1 MDVFQ
6 VRDELVRDYRE
17 FTESFVEIRDDDI
30 RGHVNAR
37 MAEGYQWPAPWLSL
51 NPNFAPGGTITELVA
66 AGDLHPDCERIFRLK
81 DESGSGRVLRLHQHQ
96 REAIEIARDRHSYVL
111 TTGTGSGKSL
121 AYLIPIVDRV
131 LRARSE
137 DTYQPGIKA
146 IVVYPMNALANSQYR
161 ELHKFLQLGFPDG
174 APVTFERYTG
184 QESDADRQRIIE
196 SRPDILLTNY
206 VMLDLVLTRTR
217 DRGLIGAARDL
228 WFLVLDEL
236 HTYRGRQGADVA
248 LLVRRLREACRA
260 DDVQCVG
267 TSATITTEGDQAS
280 QREQVAAIA
289 GRLFGTLVKG
299 EHVIGETLARV
310 TDENAVE
317 AAALTAA
324 VRRGT
329 PPDVFESFI
338 RDPLTAWVEQT
349 LGFEDELVDRKP
361 VRRRT
366 PLTIPEA
373 TRRLAEVTGLAE
385 QTCQHAITGVLQ
397 TGATIDNPE
406 TGRPV
411 FAFRL
416 HQFLSKGDDVFGTLE
431 LLGQRHI
438 TSKYQRIAPIVGA
451 PDKILVPFAFCREC
465 GQEYLSVRR
474 RRQSGTTIFEAR
486 RDTDDGGDETQIGY
500 LYISTDAPW
509 PTSVDAVLADGRLPY
524 TWVTADA
531 TGGQMLLP
539 SKVGHLPESLRVAPD
554 GRQVFGDEGTA
565 AAFVRSPL
573 PFCLQCQVSY
583 EQSGSQDFGR
593 LAKLSA
599 EGRSSAVSIVSTSV
613 VSSLREV
620 GSNLDDEAK
629 KLLAFVD
636 ARQDASLQAGHFND
650 LVQVAQLRSA
660 LYRAMR
666 DEPDGLTHE
675 VLAQRVTEAL
685 DLDVTEFARE
695 ESQGKYVRDD
705 AFRALRETVGYR
717 LYLDLERGWR
727 VTMPNLEQTGLLRI
741 GYARLDEVAA
751 DENLWSEK
759 HHLLRNADD
768 AFRSRVAAALLDE
781 LRRFLVIDVPYLT
794 EPGFRTTQ
802 LLSEQHLR
810 EPWAVP
816 PEERA
821 PLARVAYVGS
831 RPKGAKSRRQRDM
844 YVSGRS
850 AFGRYLIRVYTA
862 RRQRPSRDDATEMIQ
877 DLLEVLQEGG
887 LLMPVPSEHTGEATG
902 YRLKSA
908 RIRWLA
914 GDGESG
920 AVDQVR
926 RTLKRGERPRV
937 NPFFRNLYRADAVAL
952 RGLRALE
959 HTAQISAEE
968 RQQREREF
976 SDALLPILY
985 CSPTM
990 ELGVDI
996 KGLNAVALRNIPPTP
1011 ANYVQRAG
1019 RAGRSGQPALVVAYC
1034 ATGNAHDEYYFRR
1047 PTDMVGGVTRPPRL
1061 DLANEDLV
1069 RSHIHALWLAETGAS
1084 LGDSMTDVVDVTG
1097 DRSSYRVKEDT
1108 WRDLTTPGAARG
1120 AAARAQS
1127 ALHEL
1132 TGELRRSSW
1141 WREHW
1146 IEEVINEAPDRFKSA
1161 CDRWID
1167 LYRTALSEYESQ
1179 SRRAVDVS
1187 IGQNDRRQAED
1198 RVRVAKSQLRL
1209 LQNEDRGDLQTD
1221 FYPYRY
1227 FASEGFLPG
1236 YSFPRLPLAAY
1247 VPGRGSRR
1255 RGDYIQRPRFIGIS
1269 EFGPGSIIY
1278 HDGGRYMV
1286 HSAQLTPE
1294 QQGADGIATASMRRC
1309 DGCGYLNDET
1319 KDKCDGCNDRLSTTV
1334 HGLLRLTSVKTRRRD
1349 RISSDEEE
1357 RRRSGFEIQTSY
1369 SYYSRDGRTSRVN
1382 AVARTGERP
1391 VLDLAYG
1398 DSATLRMTN
1407 LGRRN
1412 RRTADGF
1419 IIDAA
1424 TGEWGGEP
1432 GSSDTQTNGSDGL
1445 PDPGAI
1451 KRGQRVIPYVED
1463 RRNILVIRHPG
1474 ALATETAISFA
1485 IALERG
1491 IEAAFQLEDTELTS
1505 QLMPD
1510 RDGRGRALFVES
1522 AEGGAGVLRRLVD
1535 DETALAQA
1543 AATALEI
1550 CHYDPITGADR
1561 SQEIDPG
1568 EPCVM
1573 ACYECLL
1580 SYGNQ
1585 HVHGQLDRRLVKDLL
1600 MGLAGARTSP
1610 RDQPAPAQPMLD
1622 EVPARAEAFIKW
1634 LRERNLRQ
1642 PNGAPSDL
1650 PALEAPPDLV
1660 YRLENGKAVVYL
1672 SDDGDPREDE
1682 RLRDDGWLV
1691 IRVGRPED
1699 WEQTVAR
1706 FPTVFGSL
1714 GGGRGDQYL

>member
-1 MDVFQ
+1 MDVFK
-6 VRDELVRDYRE
+6 VRDELVRGYRE
-17 FTESFVEIRDDDI
+17 FTESFVEIRDDEI
-30 RGHVNAR
+30 RRHVADR
-37 MAEGYQWPAPWLSL
+37 MAEGYQWPDPWLSL
-51 NPNFAPGGTITELVA
+51 NPTFASGGTVTKLVA
-66 AGDLHPDCERIFRLK
+66 DGLLHPECERIFRLK
-81 DESGSGRVLRLHQHQ
+81 DETGSGPVLRLHQHQ
-96 REAIEIARDRHSYVL
+96 REAVEAARTGHSYVL

-131 LRARSE
+131 LRAHSAG
-137 DTYQPGIKA
+137 TYRPGIKA
-146 IVVYPMNALANSQYR
+146 VVVYPMNALANSQHR
-161 ELHKFLQLGFPDG
+161 ELHKFLELGLPDG
-174 APVTFERYTG
+174 APVTFARYTG
-184 QESDADRQRIIE
+184 QESDVDRQRIIE
-196 SRPDILLTNY
+196 SQPDILLTNY

-217 DRGLIGAARDL
+217 DRGLIEAAQDL

-260 DDVQCVG
+260 EDVQCVG
-267 TSATITTEGDQAS
+267 TSATITTDGDLAS
-280 QREQVAAIA
+280 QREQVAEVA
-289 GRLFGTLVKG
+289 GRLFGTLVKS

-310 TDENAVE
+310 TDESAVG
-317 AAALTAA
+317 
-324 VRRGT
+324 RGT
-329 PPDVFESFI
+329 LTEMVHRGKPPDTYEAFI

-349 LGFEDELVDRKP
+349 LGFEDELADGMP

-366 PLTIPEA
+366 PLTMLEA
-373 TRRLAEVTGLAE
+373 VRRLALATGVAE
-385 QTCQHAITGVLQ
+385 LTCQQAITGVLKA
-397 TGATIDNPE
+397 GAAVDNPA
-406 TGRPV
+406 TGRPI
-411 FAFRL
+411 FAFRV

-431 LLGQRHI
+431 LPGHRYI
-438 TSKYQRIAPIVGA
+438 TSKYQRVAPIADA

-474 RRQSGTTIFEAR
+474 RRQSGTSTFEAR
-486 RDTDDGGDETQIGY
+486 RDTDAGGDETQIGY
-500 LYISTDAPW
+500 LYISADAPW
-509 PTSVDAVLADGRLPY
+509 PASVDAVLADGRLPY

-539 SKVGHLPESLRVAPD
+539 SRVGHLPESLRVAPD

-573 PFCLQCQVSY
+573 SFCLCCQASY
-583 EQSGSQDFGR
+583 EQPGSQDFGK

-599 EGRSSAVSIVSTSV
+599 EGRSSAVSIISTSV

-620 GSNLDDEAK
+620 GSGLDDEAK

-660 LYRAMR
+660 LYRAIR

-685 DLDVTEFARE
+685 NLDVTEFARE

-741 GYARLDEVAA
+741 GYARLDEVAG
-751 DENLWSEK
+751 DESLWSGK

-768 AFRSRVAAALLDE
+768 AFRGEIAAALLDE

-794 EPGFRTTQ
+794 EPGFRTMQ

-816 PEERA
+816 SEERA

-831 RPKGAKSRRQRDM
+831 RPKGVKSKRQRDM

-850 AFGRYLIRVYTA
+850 AFGRYLIRAYAV
-862 RRQRPSRDDATEMIQ
+862 RRQRPNRDDATEMIR
-877 DLLEVLQEGG
+877 DLLDVLQEGG
-887 LLMPVPSEHTGEATG
+887 LLTHVPPEHAGEATG
-902 YRLKSA
+902 YRLKAA

-920 AVDQVR
+920 AVDRVR
-926 RTLKRGERPRV
+926 RTLAWGERPRV
-937 NPFFRNLYRADAVAL
+937 NPFFRNLYRAEAVAL

-959 HTAQISAEE
+959 HTAQISAAE
-968 RQQREREF
+968 RENREREF

-996 KGLNAVALRNIPPTP
+996 KGLNAVALRNMPPTP
-1011 ANYVQRAG
+1011 ASYIQRAG

-1069 RSHIHALWLAETGAS
+1069 RSHVHALWLAETGVS
-1084 LGDSMTDVVDVTG
+1084 LGDSMTDVVDVAG
-1097 DRSSYRVKEDT
+1097 DRPTCRVHASI
-1108 WRDLTTPGAARG
+1108 WRDLTVPDATRDAV
-1120 AAARAQS
+1120 ARAHD
-1127 ALHEL
+1127 ALRELVGEL
-1132 TGELRRSSW
+1132 TQASW
-1141 WREHW
+1141 WRERW
-1146 IEEVINEAPDRFKSA
+1146 IEEVIDEAPGRFERA

-1167 LYRTALSEYESQ
+1167 LYRTALSEYQTQ

-1187 IGQNDRRQAED
+1187 IGQADRRQAED
-1198 RVRVAKSQLRL
+1198 RVRVARSQLRL
-1209 LQNEDRGDLQTD
+1209 LQNEDLGDLHTD

-1247 VPGRGSRR
+1247 VPGRGGRR

-1269 EFGPGSIIY
+1269 EFGPGAIIY
-1278 HDGGRYMV
+1278 HDGGRYVV

-1294 QQGADGIATASMRRC
+1294 QQGADGIATAGMRRC
-1309 DGCGYLNDET
+1309 DGCGYLNDESNDT
-1319 KDKCDGCNDRLSTTV
+1319 CDGCNDRLGSTV

-1369 SYYSRDGRTSRVN
+1369 SYYSRDGRISRVK
-1382 AVARTGERP
+1382 AVARMGERP

-1424 TGEWGGEP
+1424 TGEWGGDP
-1432 GSSDTQTNGSDGL
+1432 GSGDTPSAGSDGL
-1445 PDPGAI
+1445 QDAGEI

-1463 RRNILVIRHPG
+1463 RRNILVIRHPVTLSQE
-1474 ALATETAISFA
+1474 AAISFA
-1485 IALERG
+1485 TALERG

-1505 QLMPD
+1505 QLVPD
-1510 RDGRGRALFVES
+1510 REGRGRTLFVES

-1535 DETALAQA
+1535 DKTALAQA
-1543 AATALEI
+1543 AATALDI
-1550 CHYDPITGADR
+1550 CHYDPGTGADR
-1561 SQEIDPG
+1561 SWEIDPG

-1585 HVHGQLDRRLVKDLL
+1585 YIHGQLDRRLVKDLL
-1600 MGLAGARTSP
+1600 LDLARASTSQLDP
-1610 RDQPAPAQPMLD
+1610 PAPVQPRLD
-1622 EVPARAEAFIKW
+1622 AVSARADVFITW
-1634 LRERNLRQ
+1634 LRERNLRL
-1642 PNGAPSDL
+1642 PNAAPSDV
-1650 PALEAPPDLV
+1650 PTSGSSPDLV
-1660 YRLENGKAVVYL
+1660 YRFENGKAVAYL

-1691 IRVGRPED
+1691 IRLGRPEE
-1699 WEQTVAR
+1699 WEQTVTR
-1706 FPTVFGSL
+1706 FPTVFGDL
-1714 GGGRGDQYL
+1714 GGGRGAR